1 MHVSCLD
8 GPYKLSITCQ
18 HRNSHVPSAD
28 EIRMLILYVLRQIT
42 LTAAVTVKIVLHY
55 NNVQI
60 EVKEVYISIF
70 NEKCHPPP
78 AP

>member
-1 MHVSCLD
+1 MERTSC
-8 GPYKLSITCQ
+8 
-18 HRNSHVPSAD
+18 PSLAN
-28 EIRMLILYVLRQIT
+28 IVTLAYHQRMQFACGYDKHVLRQIT

-60 EVKEVYISIF
+60 LVKDVFKSIF

>member
-1 MHVSCLD
+1 MQFACGYDKH
-8 GPYKLSITCQ
+8 
-18 HRNSHVPSAD
+18 
-28 EIRMLILYVLRQIT
+28 VLRQTT

-55 NNVQI
+55 NNVQ
-60 EVKEVYISIF
+60 VLVRDVYKSIF